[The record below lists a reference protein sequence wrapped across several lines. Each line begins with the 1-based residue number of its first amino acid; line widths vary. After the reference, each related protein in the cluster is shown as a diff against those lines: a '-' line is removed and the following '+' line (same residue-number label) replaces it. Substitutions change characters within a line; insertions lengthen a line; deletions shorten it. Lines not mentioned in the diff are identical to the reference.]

1 MVYYSH
7 SIITKI
13 KAAANEAD
21 LREIIDLS
29 LQELPAK
36 RSNGVNTR
44 RSFILNM
51 IMALKYAKAEGL
63 PASEAANV
71 DRAIEILGILR
82 RVTHENLF

>member
-7 SIITKI
+7 SIIMQI
-13 KAAANEAD
+13 KAAANEAN

-36 RSNGVNTR
+36 RSHGANTR

-63 PASEAANV
+63 PATEMANV
-71 DRAIEILGILR
+71 DHAIEILGALR

>member
-7 SIITKI
+7 SIITQI
-13 KAAANEAD
+13 KAAANETH
-21 LREIIDLS
+21 LRQIIDLS
-29 LQELPAK
+29 LQELPTK

-63 PASEAANV
+63 PARETTNV
-71 DRAIEILGILR
+71 DQAIEILGALR